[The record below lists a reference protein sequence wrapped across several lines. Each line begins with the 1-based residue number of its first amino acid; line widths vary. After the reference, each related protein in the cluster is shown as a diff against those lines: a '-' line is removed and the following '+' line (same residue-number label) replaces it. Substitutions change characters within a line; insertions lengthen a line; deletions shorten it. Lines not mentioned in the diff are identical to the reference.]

1 MILAIGLAAALVGYS
16 IVTNLRPTG
25 AVVYVVRNLAAGTG
39 LVLIAWG
46 AGLAWSLLG
55 LDPQDL
61 AAGLR
66 WGWLAVLL
74 VAVGMAVIAAGA
86 GRSAIVARLLAD
98 RRADLPPDE
107 LALHAFVR
115 IPIGTALFEEVVF
128 RGVLL
133 GALLA
138 VTSTAAAVAASSVV
152 FGLWHVVPTL
162 RTLDINGVE
171 DPAARRR
178 AVAGAVVATT
188 LAGIVL
194 AGLRLVSG
202 SVAAPVLAHAAVNS
216 LGLLVAAFHRRS
228 GNADAD

>member
-107 LALHAFVR
+107 LAFHAFVR

-188 LAGIVL
+188 LAGVVL

>member
-188 LAGIVL
+188 LAGVVL